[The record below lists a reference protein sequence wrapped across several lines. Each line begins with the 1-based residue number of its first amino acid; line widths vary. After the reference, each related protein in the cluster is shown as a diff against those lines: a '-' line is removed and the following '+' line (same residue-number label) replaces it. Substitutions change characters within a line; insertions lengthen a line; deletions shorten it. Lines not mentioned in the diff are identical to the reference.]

1 MARTGTRARKK
12 AAADRDNPEWTH
24 ADFVRARPAREV
36 VPEVVAAARR
46 FRGKQRAP
54 TKRLI
59 SMRLDR
65 DVIDEFRATGPGWQG
80 RINEVL
86 RRAVKG
92 RK

>member
-1 MARTGTRARKK
+1 VIATIRNGRARIS
-12 AAADRDNPEWTH
+12 R
-24 ADFVRARPAREV
+24 VRPAHEV
-36 VPEVVAAARR
+36 VPDVVAAARR

-65 DVIDEFRATGPGWQG
+65 DVIEEFRATGPGWQS

-86 RRAVKG
+86 RRAVRR